1 MESHGG
7 YLCRLD
13 SLDARTLVRLARRA
27 LPLEGITDRGEVS
40 LLVSALPHRKVVRL
54 AYDAAFTYGRRGARW
69 YEGHHALAR
78 LISRELGT
86 PVHAYVLDVDDLEQ
100 VTSYGNGQQV
110 GGERLRLEDAEL
122 PDDVDLDT
130 LDDLAFEALKEAWP
144 LGHLARVYGVTRE
157 ELVRMPRHARG
168 VLIDLDA
175 PQPFDL
181 QSAEQLLPWSQSG
194 VRRAI

>member
-27 LPLEGITDRGEVS
+27 LPQDGVTDRGEVS
-40 LLVSALPHRKVVRL
+40 LLISALPHRKVVRL
-54 AYDAAFTYGRRGARW
+54 AYDAPFTYGRRGARW

-78 LISRELGT
+78 LVSRELGA

-100 VTSYGNGQQV
+100 VQSYGNGQQV

-122 PDDVDLDT
+122 PEDVDPET
-130 LDDLAFEALKEAWP
+130 LDDQTFEAMKESWP
-144 LGHLARVYGVTRE
+144 LGHLARVYGVSRE

-175 PQPFDL
+175 PQASDL
-181 QSAEQLLPWSQSG
+181 EAAERLLPWGQSG